1 MYHAWERSRGWLIVS
16 PTRIVKMKVIWRQL
30 FGLSVA
36 LLLLGGGVWA
46 NIADG
51 LLSQDRGA

>member
-1 MYHAWERSRGWLIVS
+1 
-16 PTRIVKMKVIWRQL
+16 MKVIWRQL

-51 LLSQDRGA
+51 PLLSRQRRLHVR